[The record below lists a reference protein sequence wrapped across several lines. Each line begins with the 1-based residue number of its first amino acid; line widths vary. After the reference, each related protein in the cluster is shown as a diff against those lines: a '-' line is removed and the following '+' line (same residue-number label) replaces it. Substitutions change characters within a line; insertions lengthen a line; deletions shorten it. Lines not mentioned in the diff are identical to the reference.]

1 MHKQLT
7 TTATATA
14 KQVTIVGGT
23 RSLGHVA
30 MIMPDRKSC
39 SRQQLI
45 NRIFVYLAGR
55 AAEEVG
61 PILRLMTSREQ
72 ELNSGFSVPET
83 LMALQVKLYCQ
94 SPS

>member
-1 MHKQLT
+1 MQEQLT
-7 TTATATA
+7 TTVTATA
-14 KQVTIVGGT
+14 MQVTIVGGT

-61 PILRLMTSREQ
+61 PILRVDDIKRA
-72 ELNSGFSVPET
+72 ELDSGFSVRET
-83 LMALQVKLYCQ
+83 LMALVL
-94 SPS
+94 PVA